1 MQLASI
7 LAYVMGDT
15 QSKPSG
21 SKEEEGDR
29 HLQGSRC
36 KCITPIT
43 NLQYDNHQLAKDGDK
58 NIALELNLGIITL
71 KQELSKKKL
80 IRRGGVKIT
89 HIN

>member
-29 HLQGSRC
+29 HLQVFHKLKS
-36 KCITPIT
+36 
-43 NLQYDNHQLAKDGDK
+43 QLFKGTVGPRVAEDWLLR
-58 NIALELNLGIITL
+58 I
-71 KQELSKKKL
+71 KK
-80 IRRGGVKIT
+80 T
-89 HIN
+89 FNNM